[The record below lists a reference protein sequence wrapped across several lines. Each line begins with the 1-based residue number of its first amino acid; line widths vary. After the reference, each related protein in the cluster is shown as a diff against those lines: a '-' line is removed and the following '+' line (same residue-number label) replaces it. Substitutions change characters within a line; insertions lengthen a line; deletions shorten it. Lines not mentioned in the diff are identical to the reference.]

1 MNSQLAIIVLLVIL
15 VVLIAVNIWLY
26 RHYRRNIKKVTFLFD
41 AIDNGDFSFSFPTEK
56 RFKED
61 KILHQSLNRIKL
73 FLQHTREEQMDREKY
88 YEQIL
93 NAVDTGIL
101 VVDSHDNILQ
111 HNQAALRLLDT
122 DVLTHMNQ
130 VKGKL
135 KDEHLAKHETQAMLK
150 DKHVRII
157 ALSDVSH
164 ELSNQEVD
172 SWIKLI
178 RVLTHEIMNTI
189 TPVTSLSETLLTRV
203 TEDKDL
209 KQGLETI
216 HKTGTELLAF
226 VNNYRRFTH
235 VPQPQPALFYVEPFL
250 ERMALLCNH
259 EVEIEVSPKDLLVY
273 ADESLLSH
281 VVTNLLKNAVEA
293 FNGQEKLSAER
304 NKQDGNEQGRNKQEC
319 RSADLQSAASKKAFI
334 HLQAYANAQ
343 ESIIIDVS
351 NNAGL
356 IPEDVASHIFI
367 PFFTTKPEGSGIGLS
382 LSRQIMRVSGGSLS
396 LHQDKA
402 QGITTFRILIP

>member
-1 MNSQLAIIVLLVIL
+1 MDYKLIIIIVLLL
-15 VVLIAVNIWLY
+15 VAVVGYIRLY

-41 AIDNGDFSFSFPTEK
+41 AIDNGDFSFNFPTEK
-56 RFKED
+56 GFKED
-61 KILHQSLNRIKL
+61 KILHKSLNRIKL
-73 FLQHTREEQMDREKY
+73 FLQHTREEQMEREKY

-101 VVDSHDNILQ
+101 VVDCHDNILQ

-250 ERMALLCNH
+250 ERMAMLCNH
-259 EVEIEVSPKDLLVY
+259 DVEIEVSPKDLLVY

-293 FNGQEKLSAER
+293 FKEKGQLSAER
-304 NKQDGNEQGRNKQEC
+304 NEQDGNDQSRNKQEC
-319 RSADLQSAASKKAFI
+319 RSADLHSAASKKTFI
-334 HLQAYANAQ
+334 RLQAYANAQ

-402 QGITTFRILIP
+402 QGITTFRIIIP

>member
-1 MNSQLAIIVLLVIL
+1 MDYKLIIIIVLLL
-15 VVLIAVNIWLY
+15 VAVVGYIRLY

-61 KILHQSLNRIKL
+61 NILHQSLNRIKL
-73 FLQHTREEQMDREKY
+73 FLQHTSEEQMDREKY

-101 VVDSHDNILQ
+101 VVDGHDNILQ

-122 DVLTHMNQ
+122 DMLTHMNQ

-157 ALSDVSH
+157 ALSDMSH

-235 VPQPQPALFYVEPFL
+235 VPQPQPALFYLEPFL

-259 EVEIEVSPKDLLVY
+259 EVEISVTPKDLLVY

-293 FNGQEKLSAER
+293 FNGQEKLSTER

-319 RSADLQSAASKKAFI
+319 RSADLQSAASKKTFI
-334 HLQAYANAQ
+334 RLQAYANAQ

-396 LHQDKA
+396 LLQDKA
-402 QGITTFRILIP
+402 QRITTFRIIIP

>member
-1 MNSQLAIIVLLVIL
+1 MDINKVIIIVLLL
-15 VVLIAVNIWLY
+15 VAVVGYIRLY
-26 RHYRRNIKKVTFLFD
+26 RHYHRNIKKVTFLFD
-41 AIDNGDFSFSFPTEK
+41 AIDNGDFSFNFPTEK
-56 RFKED
+56 GFKED

-73 FLQHTREEQMDREKY
+73 FLQHTREEQMEREKY

-101 VVDSHDNILQ
+101 VVDDHDNILQ

-293 FNGQEKLSAER
+293 FREKEKLS
-304 NKQDGNEQGRNKQEC
+304 
-319 RSADLQSAASKKAFI
+319 FI
-334 HLQAYANAQ
+334 RLQAYANAQ

-402 QGITTFRILIP
+402 QGITTFRIIIP

>member
-1 MNSQLAIIVLLVIL
+1 MNNQLAIIVLLVIL
-15 VVLIAVNIWLY
+15 VVLVAVNIWLY

-101 VVDSHDNILQ
+101 VVDGHDNILQ

-250 ERMALLCNH
+250 ERMAILCNH
-259 EVEIEVSPKDLLVY
+259 EVEISVTPKDLLVY
-273 ADESLLSH
+273 TDESLLSH

-293 FNGQEKLSAER
+293 FKEKEKER
-304 NKQDGNEQGRNKQEC
+304 EDKQEC

-334 HLQAYANAQ
+334 RLKAYANTQ

-402 QGITTFRILIP
+402 QGITTFRIIIP

>member
-259 EVEIEVSPKDLLVY
+259 EVEIEVSPKDLLTY

-304 NKQDGNEQGRNKQEC
+304 NKQDGDNQGRNKQEC

-334 HLQAYANAQ
+334 RLHAYANVQ

-402 QGITTFRILIP
+402 QGITTFRIIIP

>member
-1 MNSQLAIIVLLVIL
+1 MDINKVIIIVLLL
-15 VVLIAVNIWLY
+15 VAVVGYIRLY

-41 AIDNGDFSFSFPTEK
+41 AIDNGDFSFNFPTEK
-56 RFKED
+56 GFKED
-61 KILHQSLNRIKL
+61 KILHKSLNRIKL
-73 FLQHTREEQMDREKY
+73 FLQYTREEQMDREKY

-101 VVDSHDNILQ
+101 VVDDHDNILQ

-259 EVEIEVSPKDLLVY
+259 EVEISVSPKDLLVY

-304 NKQDGNEQGRNKQEC
+304 NKQDGNVQGRNKQEC

-334 HLQAYANAQ
+334 RLQAYANAQ

-402 QGITTFRILIP
+402 QGITTFRIIIP

>member
-1 MNSQLAIIVLLVIL
+1 MDINKVIIIVLLL
-15 VVLIAVNIWLY
+15 VAVVGYIRLY

-41 AIDNGDFSFSFPTEK
+41 AIDNGDFSFNFPTEK

-61 KILHQSLNRIKL
+61 NILHQSLNRIKL

-293 FNGQEKLSAER
+293 FKEKGKLSAER

-334 HLQAYANAQ
+334 RLKAYANAQ

-402 QGITTFRILIP
+402 QGITTFRIIIP

>member
-1 MNSQLAIIVLLVIL
+1 MDYKLIIIIVLLL
-15 VVLIAVNIWLY
+15 VAVVGYIRLY

-41 AIDNGDFSFSFPTEK
+41 AIDNGDFSFNFPTEK
-56 RFKED
+56 GFKED

-250 ERMALLCNH
+250 ERMAMLCNH
-259 EVEIEVSPKDLLVY
+259 EVEISVSPKDLLVY

-334 HLQAYANAQ
+334 RLQAYANAQ

-402 QGITTFRILIP
+402 QGITTFRIIIP

>member
-1 MNSQLAIIVLLVIL
+1 MGYKLIIIIVLLL
-15 VVLIAVNIWLY
+15 VAVVGYIRLY
-26 RHYRRNIKKVTFLFD
+26 RHYHRNIKKVTFLFD
-41 AIDNGDFSFSFPTEK
+41 AIDNGDFSFNFPTEK
-56 RFKED
+56 GFKED

-259 EVEIEVSPKDLLVY
+259 EVEISVSPKDLLVY

-304 NKQDGNEQGRNKQEC
+304 NKQDGNNQGRNKQEC

-334 HLQAYANAQ
+334 RLQAYANAQ

-402 QGITTFRILIP
+402 QGITTFRIIIP

>member
-15 VVLIAVNIWLY
+15 VVLVAVNIWLY

-41 AIDNGDFSFSFPTEK
+41 AIDNGDFSFNFPTEK
-56 RFKED
+56 GFKED
-61 KILHQSLNRIKL
+61 KILHKSLNRIKL
-73 FLQHTREEQMDREKY
+73 FLQHTREEQMNREKY

-101 VVDSHDNILQ
+101 VVDGHDNILQ
-111 HNQAALRLLDT
+111 HNQATLRLLDT

-250 ERMALLCNH
+250 ERMAMLCNH
-259 EVEIEVSPKDLLVY
+259 EVEISVSPKDLLVY

-293 FNGQEKLSAER
+293 FREKEKLS
-304 NKQDGNEQGRNKQEC
+304 
-319 RSADLQSAASKKAFI
+319 FI
-334 HLQAYANAQ
+334 RLQAYANAQ

-402 QGITTFRILIP
+402 QGITTFRIIIP